1 MSEHKIQNDIRNAL
15 ARPECRTFRANTGQ
29 AWTGNKVERATGKRT
44 VELMPGD
51 VVIRQARPFS
61 TGLPKGFPDLVGGV
75 QHTVTEAD
83 IGKTLAL
90 LVFVEN
96 KSETGRLSREQE
108 QFIQAMLAFGARAGV
123 ARSVEDAERIVF
135 GVRDEQG

>member
-1 MSEHKIQNDIRNAL
+1 
-15 ARPECRTFRANTGQ
+15 
-29 AWTGNKVERATGKRT
+29 
-44 VELMPGD
+44 MPGD